1 MAWYKG
7 DIEEKNQSNQENRDQ
22 RGSEEERGV
31 IAIACGKS
39 W

>member
-1 MAWYKG
+1 MAWCEG
-7 DIEEKNQSNQENRDQ
+7 DMEKNQSNQENRDQ